1 MKVFK
6 SRVDGWL
13 AMVAFGVP
21 VVGISIPLSK
31 LGVSV
36 KALPP
41 IAIVAAALMFEAWL
55 FTTVQYRIEEGELR
69 VRAAF
74 LRWNIPIRD
83 IRSITPTRNP
93 SSSPALSLDRL
104 SIVYGDKEILVSP
117 IDKYRFIEVLRA
129 VNSRITAPESSRW

>member
-6 SRVDGWL
+6 SRIDGWL
-13 AMVAFGVP
+13 AMIAFGLP

-41 IAIVAAALMFEAWL
+41 IAIVAAVLMFEAWL
-55 FTTVQYRIEEGELR
+55 FSTVQYRIEEGELR
-69 VRAAF
+69 IRAAF

-83 IRSITPTRNP
+83 IRSVTPTGNP
-93 SSSPALSLDRL
+93 LSAPALSLDRL
-104 SIVYGDKEILVSP
+104 SIVYGEKEILVSP
-117 IDKYRFIEVLRA
+117 VDKDRFIEALRA
-129 VNSRITAPESSRW
+129 VNSRIAAPESSRW